1 MGKSAEKAADAAE
14 ALDVSGVLAR
24 LDALEQFSQGAAAF
38 MQDIGERVQAVEEQV
53 KLYLDGVNEG
63 ALVVV
68 GDRLSAV
75 EAKLNDVA
83 HVSRATAENAP
94 IDGDVFN
101 RLKTVENALGI
112 RHKRQSDE
120 G

>member
-1 MGKSAEKAADAAE
+1 MGKGVEKAADAAE
-14 ALDVSGVLAR
+14 ALDVSGVLVR

-38 MQDIGERVQAVEEQV
+38 MQDIGERVQAVETRLAEC
-53 KLYLDGVNEG
+53 EG
-63 ALVVV
+63 
-68 GDRLSAV
+68 GIRDIGGKV
-75 EAKLNDVA
+75 EDVA

-112 RHKRQSDE
+112 RPKRQSDE

>member
-38 MQDIGERVQAVEEQV
+38 MQDIGERVQKVEEAV
-53 KLYLDGVNEG
+53 AKANAGLDSLPDVLNELRG
-63 ALVVV
+63 K
-68 GDRLSAV
+68 V
-75 EAKLNDVA
+75 EDVA